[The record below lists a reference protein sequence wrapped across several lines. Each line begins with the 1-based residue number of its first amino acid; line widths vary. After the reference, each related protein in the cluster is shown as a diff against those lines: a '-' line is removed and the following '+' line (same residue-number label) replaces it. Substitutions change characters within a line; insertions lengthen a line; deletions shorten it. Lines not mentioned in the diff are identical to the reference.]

1 MDCSEKIYHRNEYG
15 FTSKCECH
23 HAIHLT
29 FGNISL
35 LLSKL
40 QLIDFAEY
48 LADTIMIFQDDGL
61 NLDQRDIYMPT
72 RDPSLMFMMSCR
84 ELSGLLELAE
94 HTLVMLQ
101 VEDVLSSP

>member
-1 MDCSEKIYHRNEYG
+1 MECSEKIYHRNEYG

-35 LLSKL
+35 LLSKV
-40 QLIDFAEY
+40 QLVDFAEY
-48 LADTIMIFQDDGL
+48 LADTVMIFQDDL
-61 NLDQRDIYMPT
+61 SLDERDIYLPT

-84 ELSGLLELAE
+84 ELNGLLELTE

-101 VEDVLSSP
+101 VEEALSSR